1 MATAEETIKDI
12 IVKIVHCDRE
22 ILTPEATFQDM
33 KADSLDM
40 VQVLVA
46 LEDEFGIEIPDEE
59 AQKFKNFGDPIF
71 DNSAE
76 AAEVSLYD
84 SNLSVEGNLE
94 LKLRDVNDALDRI
107 KKGNFGKCGTCGKNI
122 DNARLEAS
130 PTAKLCMDCAKT
142 KK

>member
-59 AQKFKNFGDPIF
+59 AQKFKNFGDF
-71 DNSAE
+71 VSFVE
-76 AAEVSLYD
+76 ARVS
-84 SNLSVEGNLE
+84 E
-94 LKLRDVNDALDRI
+94 
-107 KKGNFGKCGTCGKNI
+107 KK
-122 DNARLEAS
+122 
-130 PTAKLCMDCAKT
+130 
-142 KK
+142 